1 MVDFCHV
8 DRKKVEELRRTACY
22 RFIIYNEGLPC
33 KRDCR
38 AKEFLQCGRDVIM
51 SSVEMA
57 EQRLLLAKVED
68 GTRSILL
75 YVDRDCFE
83 LTHRQYDKHT
93 SVAHWQWAEE
103 CEGMSMEDLEAV
115 MAGYLRHA
123 RDRPAANG
131 SFHTRFR
138 SRPAALE
145 NQGDDPPAVRALEA
159 EYDHLV

>member
-1 MVDFCHV
+1 MIDFSHV
-8 DRKKVEELRRTACY
+8 DYSGAEELRKRNCY

-33 KRDCR
+33 KSDCR
-38 AKEFLQCGRDVIM
+38 AKEFLQCGRDIIM
-51 SSVEMA
+51 STVEMA

-68 GTRSILL
+68 GTQSVLL
-75 YVDRDCFE
+75 YVDRDYFE
-83 LTHRQYDKHT
+83 LTHRQYDKYT

-103 CEGMSMEDLEAV
+103 CAGMSMEDLEAV
-115 MAGYLRHA
+115 MARCLHHTHE
-123 RDRPAANG
+123 RPTRPCY
-131 SFHTRFR
+131 TRFR